1 MDKGHKIHIKV
12 PLHFVNQETAPGVKL
27 GHGLVSHVITE
38 LDVECLPGNLPEFI
52 EVDLGELQLGQS
64 IHVNDLKLG
73 DGVEPVAAPQGRKP
87 GGGGNHPA
95 QGGCRRGAGCRCSG
109 ACRRNPCGLTAAT
122 TLAAPVA
129 ALRLIAGLGNPGP
142 EYSETR
148 HNAGFWFV
156 DACARKLGAKL
167 APESRYFGEA
177 ARVRTESEDLWLL
190 KPLTFM
196 NRSGR
201 AVAALVRFYKISPEE
216 ILVVHDELDL
226 LPGEIR
232 LKQGGGNGGHN
243 GLKDL
248 AVAIGK
254 RRVLA
259 TAAGHRPSAQLG
271 RGAGRGGFCF
281 ASAEGA
287 GAGSDRN
294 CHNSRPG

>member
-1 MDKGHKIHIKV
+1 M
-12 PLHFVNQETAPGVKL
+12 
-27 GHGLVSHVITE
+27 
-38 LDVECLPGNLPEFI
+38 
-52 EVDLGELQLGQS
+52 
-64 IHVNDLKLG
+64 
-73 DGVEPVAAPQGRKP
+73 
-87 GGGGNHPA
+87 
-95 QGGCRRGAGCRCSG
+95 
-109 ACRRNPCGLTAAT
+109 
-122 TLAAPVA
+122 A

-177 ARVRTESEDLWLL
+177 ARVRTESGDLWLL

-248 AVAIGK
+248 AVQLGSAEFWRLRLGIGHP
-254 RRVLA
+254 RNLGVAQDVVDFVL
-259 TAAGHRPSAQLG
+259 HRPRAQEQEAIEIAVT
-271 RGAGRGGFCF
+271 RGLDELPALLRGDFP
-281 ASAEGA
+281 AAMRRLHTKAQE
-287 GAGSDRN
+287 
-294 CHNSRPG
+294 